1 MSFDSGVGDLNDG
14 ELEKFLNVEKVKTQF
29 HEQVSNLFFFFY
41 FIFSMKF
48 SLASEICYERL
59 CIFW

>member
-29 HEQVSNLFFFFY
+29 HEQVSKFLFWLH
-41 FIFSMKF
+41 IFHNVH
-48 SLASEICYERL
+48 
-59 CIFW
+59 